1 MAINTHITNWIDRAE
16 LIMDYYTLFI
26 KSWIPYN
33 AWYMH
38 NFYDEDS
45 NPKRD
50 RGAAIISHINSS
62 SNRYRDKIK
71 YLLIENKHNPASYSA
86 NKLYFWE

>member
-33 AWYMH
+33 A
-38 NFYDEDS
+38 
-45 NPKRD
+45 
-50 RGAAIISHINSS
+50 
-62 SNRYRDKIK
+62 
-71 YLLIENKHNPASYSA
+71 
-86 NKLYFWE
+86 